1 MTMPPSP
8 HKRITYL
15 KPLPDHLY
23 NQLLHIYKSAETY
36 IMKFNIPNEFICD
49 MVWPETEAELEWI
62 KKEILSFYG
71 VAEDDVKDIQ
81 YTTDPD
87 KADLFSGTIPD
98 YVPKSLNFT
107 KFTHGSITEIHHAW
121 DNIECKINIPILN
134 MGQACIHFF
143 DTSERC
149 WYPTTALLNIA
160 YDHDVEGLEN
170 LKINNL
176 EERVFFQIVL
186 KGTYKHYS
194 ETLERPNG
202 W

>member
-1 MTMPPSP
+1 MLPPSP

-23 NQLLHIYKSAETY
+23 NQLLQIYQNAHTY
-36 IMKFNIPNEFICD
+36 IMKFTIPNEFICE
-49 MVWPETEAELEWI
+49 MVWPETEEEFIWI
-62 KKEILSFYG
+62 KKEILMFYNIS
-71 VAEDDVKDIQ
+71 EHDVRDIQ
-81 YTTDPD
+81 YTTDPS
-87 KADLFSGTIPD
+87 KANLFSGNIPE
-98 YVPKSLNFT
+98 YTPKSLNFT

-121 DNIECKINIPILN
+121 DNIECKINIPVLN

-143 DTSERC
+143 DTNERC

-170 LKINNL
+170 LKINNIT
-176 EERVFFQIVL
+176 ERVFFQIVL
-186 KGTYKHYS
+186 NGSYQHYS
-194 ETLERPNG
+194 NTLSRPNG